1 MQRIYVP
8 FQGKNTTISVD
19 ETLLGLLHA
28 KLLLLDPKS
37 RAEEQ
42 ARFARQAIRS
52 IGAVATTAS
61 ANGLSQHVQR
71 GIILAVADPAL
82 ASLLPA
88 QDAADHQLFS
98 AAIRGALTAFIDS
111 RSKRLVNIVKNL
123 EKPTQRKRRTP
134 VSARLVRS

>member
-37 RAEEQ
+37 SAEEQ

-82 ASLLPA
+82 AGYLSG
-88 QDAADHQLFS
+88 QDANDHQLFS
-98 AAIRGALTAFIDS
+98 AAVQDAVTAFIDS
-111 RSKRLVNIVKNL
+111 RSKRLTAIVKNL
-123 EKPTQRKRRTP
+123 EKPTQRKRRP
-134 VSARLVRS
+134 AALAR